1 MLTPKQLSNCA
12 NDIIALYQ
20 QLDERIARDIAR
32 RIVKANYI
40 TDTPN
45 WKIKMLQECGML
57 QNDILINVAQYSGIS
72 GKTLKKLFEETTNT
86 AVTYDMSIYNKI
98 GLNPLPLNMSPHAM
112 QTLEAGFNKTNG
124 NLQNLTK
131 TTAVTSQTAFINACT
146 LAEMKVSSGAFDY
159 NTAIVDA
166 IKQVSD
172 NGAWVQYSSG
182 HRDRLD
188 VAVRRNVI
196 TGIGQTTGEICL
208 GYARDMECDLME
220 ITAHAGARPSH
231 CAWQGQI
238 VSLSGRRG
246 YLSLD
251 DIGYGSGDG
260 FKGWNCR
267 HDWFPYFEGT
277 EKMYSDKDL
286 RALEDRDIKYP
297 DGSMH
302 TYYEAEQRQRAYERQ
317 IRQYKRNLSAF
328 DEAIKNSNDTEQIK
342 RFQQEFSKQSV
353 KLKSK
358 ETELKNFC
366 QKTGILQDNSRVR
379 VVGFNRS
386 VSQKAV
392 QQSKKHN
399 IKSVANSGQNGIIKA
414 ELTEKELWALN
425 TYISSNSYGINNSL
439 RSGEELESNEQEIVN
454 NLDSALSKMP
464 KYEGTVYRSLDSSVM
479 ENPEEF
485 FKLHQ
490 PGRIVGYK
498 AFTSTSLEVYDEKLD
513 IQCIIKSKTGRNI
526 TSFNENEK
534 EILFERDSL
543 FRIEKINGNTI
554 YMEEWNNGLRK

>member
-20 QLDERIARDIAR
+20 QLDERIAKDIAR

-40 TDTPN
+40 TDTAN
-45 WKIKMLQECGML
+45 WQIKMLQECGML
-57 QNDILINVAQYSGIS
+57 QNDILTSVAQYSGIS
-72 GKTLKKLFEETTNT
+72 EKTLKELFEETTNT
-86 AVTYDMSIYNKI
+86 AVTYDMSIYSKS
-98 GLNPLPLNMSPHAM
+98 GLNPIPLNISPRAM

-159 NTAIVDA
+159 NTAIIDA

-172 NGAWVQYSSG
+172 NGAWVQYPSG

-208 GYARDMECDLME
+208 GYAHDMECDLME

-277 EKMYSDKDL
+277 ERMYSDKDL
-286 RALEDRDIKYP
+286 KALEDRDIKYP

-317 IRQYKRNLSAF
+317 IRKYKRNLSAF

-342 RFQQEFSKQSV
+342 RFKQEFSKQSV

-358 ETELKNFC
+358 EAELKNFC

-399 IKSVANSGQNGIIKA
+399 VKSVANGGQSGIIKTGGKITDKNFMKADEFEAQATRFYNERLLDDTDIILIA
-414 ELTEKELWALN
+414 EHTGFKVEEIRAIKKHIMSDMINFEDGSIKKFDPDIDQALAWKRLMEGTNIKESDIILLN
-425 TYISSNSYGINNSL
+425 HEL
-439 RSGEELESNEQEIVN
+439 EELKIM
-454 NLDSALSKMP
+454 K
-464 KYEGTVYRSLDSSVM
+464 
-479 ENPEEF
+479 
-485 FKLHQ
+485 
-490 PGRIVGYK
+490 
-498 AFTSTSLEVYDEKLD
+498 
-513 IQCIIKSKTGRNI
+513 KTGTYYERAH
-526 TSFNENEK
+526 NEANKKYNWEQA
-534 EILFERDSL
+534 ISYFEDTDNL
-543 FRIEKINGNTI
+543 
-554 YMEEWNNGLRK
+554 Y

>member
-20 QLDERIARDIAR
+20 QLDERIAKDIAR

-40 TDTPN
+40 TDTAN
-45 WKIKMLQECGML
+45 WQIKMLQECGML
-57 QNDILINVAQYSGIS
+57 QNDILTSVAQYSGIS
-72 GKTLKKLFEETTNT
+72 EKTLKELFEETTNT

-98 GLNPLPLNMSPHAM
+98 GLNPLPLNMSPRAM

-131 TTAVTSQTAFINACT
+131 TTAATSQTAFINACT
-146 LAEMKVSSGAFDY
+146 LAEMKVSSGTFDY
-159 NTAIVDA
+159 NTAILDA

-172 NGAWVQYSSG
+172 NGAWVQYPSG

-277 EKMYSDKDL
+277 ERMYSDKDL
-286 RALEDRDIKYP
+286 KALEDRDIKYP

-317 IRQYKRNLSAF
+317 IRKYKRNLSAF
-328 DEAIKNSNDTEQIK
+328 DEAIKNTNDTEQIK
-342 RFQQEFSKQSV
+342 KFQQEFSRQSV
-353 KLKSK
+353 KLKNK
-358 ETELKNFC
+358 EAELKNFC
-366 QKTGILQDNSRVR
+366 KQTEILQDNSRVR

-399 IKSVANSGQNGIIKA
+399 VKSVANSGQNGIIITGGKITDKNFMFIEKFEEQA
-414 ELTEKELWALN
+414 EKFYEAR
-425 TYISSNSYGINNSL
+425 INNGDTDVKLISKNTGFSYDDIL
-439 RSGEELESNEQEIVN
+439 AIKNHLMVDEHLFSNGSIRKFDPNIDQ
-454 NLDSALSKMP
+454 ALAWQ
-464 KYEGTVYRSLDSSVM
+464 RLM
-479 ENPEEF
+479 ENH
-485 FKLHQ
+485 FKNSDILLLNHELRELNYMHKTNCDYETAHRYATQ
-490 PGRIVGYK
+490 K
-498 AFTSTSLEVYDEKLD
+498 YDWQSVIETMVD
-513 IQCIIKSKTGRNI
+513 TDNI
-526 TSFNENEK
+526 NPNLLK
-534 EILFERDSL
+534 
-543 FRIEKINGNTI
+543 
-554 YMEEWNNGLRK
+554 